1 MAGDL
6 GAELKQYTINILNSL
21 GSEVDKQFEK
31 WARPEIG
38 FLAQL
43 CRAQQAAVKEQA
55 EVLNELAEDQRR
67 SYERSLF
74 VLEILTIPATS
85 WLLATLELKVGKKI
99 FYEYEGAMVQVHD
112 IPWVALPKTR
122 VWNEYNS
129 KIFGDMGKEI
139 ADSLSKLAGEKFLA
153 NDHEDVNPHSV
164 AYSPN
169 AGVFAL
175 NLHAEVYKQQRQ
187 IKDTILKITQDIA
200 RSMTFGRALV
210 QRLRSENPH
219 FDRLPYE
226 AQLKAGQKMF
236 NDMLD
241 MNRETW
247 AGQWIYYGNDPP
259 SPDWGRVKRELE
271 RQIWRL
277 WIVQQ
282 HFRAEKSGFPPIDAV
297 MGASG
302 DVLEATGGVLFP
314 IKTSPI
320 VTRLDEFNAP
330 VWDYILKKRPM
341 DAQAQVNKLNDWAK
355 REEPTWLNR
364 ELEGKRRVLKPVDEM
379 W

>member
-219 FDRLPYE
+219 FESWTKDVQRYARHEPRN
-226 AQLKAGQKMF
+226 M
-236 NDMLD
+236 
-241 MNRETW
+241 
-247 AGQWIYYGNDPP
+247 
-259 SPDWGRVKRELE
+259 GRAVDLLWE
-271 RQIWRL
+271 RSSVSGL
-277 WIVQQ
+277 GKSKKGA
-282 HFRAEKSGFPPIDAV
+282 RAPNLATVDCTTAFPRGKVGVPTHRR
-297 MGASG
+297 G
-302 DVLEATGGVLFP
+302 DGCIGRRTGGNRRSS
-314 IKTSPI
+314 IS
-320 VTRLDEFNAP
+320 
-330 VWDYILKKRPM
+330 
-341 DAQAQVNKLNDWAK
+341 NKD
-355 REEPTWLNR
+355 
-364 ELEGKRRVLKPVDEM
+364 
-379 W
+379 